1 MTCIRAIYDEIGMSK
16 LIKKLGEIWMLILNY
31 LAPNTVSVVNTA
43 VLNGNTTA
51 IYGSAYQPYPETQ
64 PGYLIVQFPG
74 RKFFLNYI
82 FLSISNNE
90 WDFRE
95 S

>member
-1 MTCIRAIYDEIGMSK
+1 MTCIRAIYDEIGMSG
-16 LIKKLGEIWMLILNY
+16 LIKNSVVNVNANFNNY
-31 LAPNTVSVVNTA
+31 LAPNAVSVINTA

-74 RKFFLNYI
+74 RKCFQINYFFNI
-82 FLSISNNE
+82 K
-90 WDFRE
+90 
-95 S
+95 